1 PPPSLSQL
9 SASPPL
15 LLLPR
20 PPPLLPTTSPP
31 CLRRAIA
38 NPLPRDPNPARGA
51 ATRPSGAEP
60 GVASSSDTAMRFKV
74 VPRALSRV
82 HGGGLR
88 LTRRCRHGAR
98 IEWTPEPGHTFEGTT
113 TRGGKGGHVAAVDA
127 GSSARLRAGAAA
139 QGHPLG
145 QGVTEPGSARGGH

>member
-1 PPPSLSQL
+1 PAAALSLPALRLPSSSPSPPASTTPSHHLPSLS
-9 SASPPL
+9 PPRHRQ
-15 LLLPR
+15 P
-20 PPPLLPTTSPP
+20 
-31 CLRRAIA
+31 
-38 NPLPRDPNPARGA
+38 

-60 GVASSSDTAMRFKV
+60 GVASSSDTAMRFKF

-113 TRGGKGGHVAAVDA
+113 TRGGKGGHVAAVGA

-145 QGVTEPGSARGGH
+145 QGVTEPGSARGSH